1 MADVTIDM
9 GDRELDDAAD
19 ELTAARDDFDDGTL
33 SVDLHDLDAPT
44 AFAFFEGALDAGYR
58 VTIAGLESEPTGH
71 QTIVEML
78 QDDEIV
84 HIETLSL
91 ELGV

>member
-9 GDRELDDAAD
+9 GDRELEDVAD
-19 ELTAARDDFDDGTL
+19 ELATARDDLDDGTMT
-33 SVDLHDLDAPT
+33 VDLHDLDAPT

-58 VTIAGLESEPTGH
+58 VTITGLESEPTGH
-71 QTIVEML
+71 QTVIEML

-84 HIETLSL
+84 HIETLTVDL
-91 ELGV
+91 RT